1 MRAVLLILLFGLFT
15 GNISSQDLDSNTVF
29 FSISGGIYQES
40 IQLELSTLGEK
51 IYYTTN
57 GKIPSSSSK
66 RYSDTINLDKTTPIR
81 AVAYKNGKPGK
92 IVTQTYLIG
101 REYTM
106 AVISITGNPDD
117 FFSFDRGIY
126 VKGCCADSVPP
137 YKRANFWKGWERR
150 INIEFYEPTGELGF
164 NQRVGVRI
172 FGGFSKGLPMKSL
185 AIISRKKYEK
195 KTIKYPIFPN
205 KEIKKYK
212 SFVLRNSGSDF
223 NNTQFRD
230 ALLTNLIE
238 PLDVGIQAYRPAVVF
253 INGSY
258 WGIHNVREKIN
269 EYYLKSNAGA
279 NPDSV
284 DIMKHR
290 NDLLAGKRDHYLKM
304 KKYINKTDFKDTAE
318 ILHLNTLM
326 EIDNFINYNIT
337 EVYVG
342 NRDAGGNIRFW
353 RPQTPDGRWRWILF
367 DTDIS
372 FGISGKT
379 SYKRNTLNKMTIK
392 HNEAWPDPAWST
404 LIIRNLLENDSIK
417 NVYINRF
424 ADHLNT
430 LFSAKTVNF
439 KIDSIQNMLKDEMP
453 YHFQKWR
460 SSNIERWERNVQKM
474 KDYASNRPY
483 YVRQHLMDRF
493 DLSDT
498 ITVSI
503 QNQDPKAG
511 YVQINS
517 IRVDTSFEGVYFKDA
532 APSVE
537 AKAKYG
543 YEFLKWHEFDS
554 VATTKLFLTE
564 SAVLHPIFQKRKLSQ
579 YSSVVVLNEIS
590 THQDSTAIQGDWI
603 EFYNTSNAMI
613 DLSGWKVVSGSNE
626 FIFPDSSSIESNGYL
641 LLSANYKEM
650 ALMVSGQVLNTPL
663 GFGLS
668 SKKDNLLLMDSED
681 FIVDSLRV
689 DIEIYFPHLEG
700 SQNRNIERVNPVLDR
715 WKPSVKSSPG
725 KENDLFEPIK
735 PQKIEK
741 QNDSVFYIVVGGV
754 LFALL
759 LISGFFVR
767 KKWIK
772 TDSDSNV

>member
-1 MRAVLLILLFGLFT
+1 MRTSLIILLIGLLT
-15 GNISSQDLDSNTVF
+15 GNCYSQDLDSNTVV
-29 FSISGGIYQES
+29 FSSPGGIYQKT
-40 IQLELSTLGEK
+40 IQLQLSTFGEK

-57 GKIPSSSSK
+57 GKKPSSSSK
-66 RYSDTINLDKTTPIR
+66 RYSDTLKLDKTTPVR
-81 AVAYKNGKPGK
+81 AVAYKKGKPGK
-92 IVTQTYLIG
+92 VVTQTYLIG
-101 REYTM
+101 REYDM

-126 VKGCCADSVPP
+126 VKGCCADSLPP

-150 INIEFYEPTGELGF
+150 INIEFYESTGELGF

-205 KEIKKYK
+205 KDIKKYK

-230 ALLTNLIE
+230 ALLTSLIE
-238 PLDVGIQAYRPAVVF
+238 PLDVEIQAYRPAVVF

-269 EYYLKSNAGA
+269 EYYLKSNAGV

-326 EIDNFINYNIT
+326 DIDNFINYNIT

-353 RPQTPDGRWRWILF
+353 RPQTPEGRWRWILF

-379 SYKRNTLNKMTIK
+379 SFKRNTLNKMTIK

-417 NVYINRF
+417 NLYVNRF

-439 KIDSIQNMLKDEMP
+439 KIDFIQNMLKNEMP
-453 YHFQKWR
+453 YHFKKWR
-460 SSNIERWERNVQKM
+460 SSNIERWGRNVQKM

-483 YVRQHLMDRF
+483 YVRLHLMDRF

-498 ITVSI
+498 ITVDI
-503 QNQDPKAG
+503 QNQHPEMG

-517 IRVDTSFEGVYFKDA
+517 IRVDTLFSGVYFKDA
-532 APSVE
+532 SPSVE

-543 YEFLKWHEFDS
+543 YEFVEWAEFDS
-554 VATTKLFLTE
+554 VPTAKFLLSE
-564 SAVLHPIFQKRKLSQ
+564 NAVLKPVFQERVPSQ
-579 YSSVVVLNEIS
+579 YSSTVVINELS
-590 THQDSTAIQGDWI
+590 TQQDSMVSQGDWM
-603 EFYNTSNAMI
+603 EFYNTSKDTVN
-613 DLSGWKVVSGSNE
+613 LSGWKVISSDNE
-626 FIFPDSSSIESNGYL
+626 FVFPDSSIMQPKGYL
-641 LLSANYKEM
+641 LLLANSQEM
-650 ALMVSGQVLNTPL
+650 VLTSNDARVLNASL

-668 SKKDNLLLMDSED
+668 SNKEKLLLIDAENY
-681 FIVDSLRV
+681 IVDSLSYIIEV
-689 DIEIYFPHLEG
+689 DFPTLLEYG
-700 SQNRNIERVNPVLDR
+700 NKNIERVNPLLDN
-715 WKPSVKSSPG
+715 WKASVKPSPG
-725 KENDLFEPIK
+725 LENALYESLETP
-735 PQKIEK
+735 EK
-741 QNDSVFYIVVGGV
+741 KKQGNVVFYIGGGLALFGLLLMTV
-754 LFALL
+754 LF
-759 LISGFFVR
+759 IR
-767 KKWIK
+767 KKVANK
-772 TDSDSNV
+772 D

>member
-1 MRAVLLILLFGLFT
+1 
-15 GNISSQDLDSNTVF
+15 
-29 FSISGGIYQES
+29 
-40 IQLELSTLGEK
+40 
-51 IYYTTN
+51 
-57 GKIPSSSSK
+57 
-66 RYSDTINLDKTTPIR
+66 
-81 AVAYKNGKPGK
+81 
-92 IVTQTYLIG
+92 
-101 REYTM
+101 
-106 AVISITGNPDD
+106 
-117 FFSFDRGIY
+117 
-126 VKGCCADSVPP
+126 
-137 YKRANFWKGWERR
+137 
-150 INIEFYEPTGELGF
+150 
-164 NQRVGVRI
+164 
-172 FGGFSKGLPMKSL
+172 
-185 AIISRKKYEK
+185 
-195 KTIKYPIFPN
+195 
-205 KEIKKYK
+205 
-212 SFVLRNSGSDF
+212 
-223 NNTQFRD
+223 
-230 ALLTNLIE
+230 
-238 PLDVGIQAYRPAVVF
+238 
-253 INGSY
+253 
-258 WGIHNVREKIN
+258 
-269 EYYLKSNAGA
+269 
-279 NPDSV
+279 
-284 DIMKHR
+284 
-290 NDLLAGKRDHYLKM
+290 
-304 KKYINKTDFKDTAE
+304 
-318 ILHLNTLM
+318 M

-483 YVRQHLMDRF
+483 YVRLHLMDRF

-590 THQDSTAIQGDWI
+590 THQDSTAVQGDWI
-603 EFYNTSNAMI
+603 ELYNTSNAMM

-626 FIFPDSSSIESNGYL
+626 FIFPDSSSIQSNGYL

-650 ALMVSGQVLNTPL
+650 ALLAFWAGT
-663 GFGLS
+663 
-668 SKKDNLLLMDSED
+668 
-681 FIVDSLRV
+681 
-689 DIEIYFPHLEG
+689 
-700 SQNRNIERVNPVLDR
+700 
-715 WKPSVKSSPG
+715 
-725 KENDLFEPIK
+725 
-735 PQKIEK
+735 
-741 QNDSVFYIVVGGV
+741 
-754 LFALL
+754 
-759 LISGFFVR
+759 
-767 KKWIK
+767 
-772 TDSDSNV
+772 

>member
-1 MRAVLLILLFGLFT
+1 MKAVLIILLIGLLT
-15 GNISSQDLDSNTVF
+15 GNFYSQDLDSNTVV
-29 FSISGGIYQES
+29 FSSPGGIYQETL
-40 IQLELSTLGEK
+40 QLDLSTLGEK

-57 GKIPSSSSK
+57 GQKPSSSSR
-66 RYSDTINLDKTTPIR
+66 RYSATIDIDKTTPIR
-81 AVAYKNGKPGK
+81 AVAYKKGKPGK
-92 IVTQTYLIG
+92 IVTQTYLVG
-101 REYTM
+101 REYSM

-164 NQRVGVRI
+164 NQQVGVRI

-185 AIISRKKYEK
+185 AITSRKKYEH

-205 KEIKKYK
+205 RDIKKYK

-238 PLDVGIQAYRPAVVF
+238 PLDVEIQAYRPSVVF
-253 INGSY
+253 INGVY

-269 EYYLKSNAGA
+269 EYYLKSNAGV

-304 KKYINKTDFKDTAE
+304 KKFINKTDFKDTAE

-337 EVYVG
+337 EVYVD

-353 RPQTPDGRWRWILF
+353 RPQTPEGRWRWVLF

-379 SYKRNTLNKMTIK
+379 AYKKNTLDKMTVR

-417 NVYINRF
+417 NLYINRF

-430 LFSAKTVNF
+430 IFSSKTVNF
-439 KIDSIQNMLKDEMP
+439 KIDSIQNLLKEEML
-453 YHFQKWR
+453 YHLKKWR
-460 SSNIERWERNVQKM
+460 GSNIERWERNVQKM
-474 KDYASNRPY
+474 KGFASNRPY
-483 YVRQHLMDRF
+483 YVRLHLMERF

-498 ITVSI
+498 ITVDI
-503 QNQDPKAG
+503 QNQDPEMG

-517 IRVDTSFEGVYFKDA
+517 IRVDKSFSGVYFKDA
-532 APSVE
+532 SPSIE

-543 YEFLKWHEFDS
+543 YEFVGWDEFDS
-554 VATTKLFLTE
+554 VPVTKFLLNE
-564 SAVLHPIFQKRKLSQ
+564 NAVLKPVFQERVLSQ
-579 YSSVVVLNEIS
+579 YHSTVVINELS
-590 THQDSTAIQGDWI
+590 AHQDSMLSQGDWI
-603 EFYNTSNAMI
+603 EFYNTSKDTVN
-613 DLSGWKVVSGSNE
+613 LSGWKVVSNGNE
-626 FIFPDSSSIESNGYL
+626 FVFPDSSTIQPEGYL
-641 LLSANYKEM
+641 VLSANPQEM
-650 ALMVSGQVLNTPL
+650 ILTSNDGHVLNISL

-668 SKKDNLLLMDSED
+668 SKKEKILLIDATNY
-681 FIVDSLRV
+681 IVDSLSYI
-689 DIEIYFPHLEG
+689 IEIDFPGLLESG
-700 SQNRNIERVNPVLDR
+700 NRNIERVNPALAD
-715 WKPSVKSSPG
+715 WKASLNPSPG
-725 KENDLFEPIK
+725 QKNDLYESLK
-735 PQKIEK
+735 TQKIQK
-741 QNDSVFYIVVGGV
+741 QGGLVFYIGVGV
-754 LFALL
+754 ILLVLL
-759 LISGFFVR
+759 LITVLLIR
-767 KKWIK
+767 KKVANK
-772 TDSDSNV
+772 D

>member
-185 AIISRKKYEK
+185 AIISRKKYER

-205 KEIKKYK
+205 KDIKKYK

-290 NDLLAGKRDHYLKM
+290 NDLLAGNRDHYLKM
-304 KKYINKTDFKDTAE
+304 KRYINKTDFKDTAK
-318 ILHLNTLM
+318 IRHLNTLM

-353 RPQTPDGRWRWILF
+353 RPQTPEGRWRWILF

-417 NVYINRF
+417 NLYINRF

-430 LFSAKTVNF
+430 LFSAKTVKF

-453 YHFQKWR
+453 FHFKKWR
-460 SSNIERWERNVQKM
+460 SSNIQRWERNVQKM
-474 KDYASNRPY
+474 RDYASNRPY
-483 YVRQHLMDRF
+483 YVRLHLMERF

-498 ITVSI
+498 INVDI

-543 YEFLKWHEFDS
+543 YEFLKWQELDS
-554 VATTKLFLTE
+554 MANEKLFLTE
-564 SAVLHPIFQKRKLSQ
+564 GAVLKPLFQKRELSQ
-579 YSSVVVLNEIS
+579 YSSDIVLNEIS
-590 THQDSTAIQGDWI
+590 THQDSIAVQGDWI
-603 EFYNTSNAMI
+603 ELYNTANVMM
-613 DLSGWKVVSGSNE
+613 DLSGWKVVSGNNE
-626 FIFPDSSSIESNGYL
+626 FIFPDSSNIQSKGYL
-641 LLSANYKEM
+641 LLAANYKEM
-650 ALMVSGQVLNTPL
+650 ALTTNGQVLKVPL

-668 SKKDNLLLMDSED
+668 SKKDNILIMDSTG
-681 FIVDSLRV
+681 FVVDSLSY
-689 DIEIYFPHLEG
+689 DIEINFPTLNKSE
-700 SQNRNIERVNPVLDR
+700 NRNIERVNPVKDI
-715 WKPSVKSSPG
+715 WKPSVKPSPG
-725 KENDLFEPIK
+725 VENDLFEPLK
-735 PQKIEK
+735 LQKIEK
-741 QNDSVFYIVVGGV
+741 EDKSVFYIIIGTV
-754 LFALL
+754 LFTLLSMTLL
-759 LISGFFVR
+759 LLR
-767 KKWIK
+767 KKRIK
-772 TDSDSNV
+772 KDLDSNN

>member
-1 MRAVLLILLFGLFT
+1 MRAVFIILLFGLLT
-15 GNISSQDLDSNTVF
+15 GNHYSQDLDSNTVV
-29 FSISGGIYQES
+29 FSISGGIYQET

-57 GKIPSSSSK
+57 GKKPSSSSK

-81 AVAYKNGKPGK
+81 AVAYKKGKPGK

-101 REYTM
+101 REYNM

-353 RPQTPDGRWRWILF
+353 RPQTPEGRWRWILF

-417 NVYINRF
+417 NLYINRF

-453 YHFQKWR
+453 YHFKKWR

-483 YVRQHLMDRF
+483 YVRLHLMDRF

-498 ITVSI
+498 ITVDI
-503 QNQDPKAG
+503 QNQDTKMG

-517 IRVDTSFEGVYFKDA
+517 IQVDKSFQGVYFKDA
-532 APSVE
+532 SPSVE
-537 AKAKYG
+537 AIAKYG
-543 YEFLKWHEFDS
+543 YEFVKWDEFDS
-554 VATTKLFLTE
+554 VSAAKFLLNE
-564 SAVLHPIFQKRKLSQ
+564 NAVLKPIFQERELSH
-579 YSSVVVLNEIS
+579 YSSIVVINELS
-590 THQDSTAIQGDWI
+590 AQQDSMLTQGDWI
-603 EFYNTSNAMI
+603 ELYNTSKDAVN
-613 DLSGWKVVSGSNE
+613 LSGWKVVLSGSE
-626 FIFPDSSSIESNGYL
+626 FIFPDSSSIQSKDYL
-641 LLSANYKEM
+641 LLSANPEEM
-650 ALMVSGQVLNTPL
+650 VLTSKDGKVLNISF

-668 SKKDNLLLMDSED
+668 SKKEKLLLIDAANC
-681 FIVDSLRV
+681 IVDSLRYDMEIDFPTLV
-689 DIEIYFPHLEG
+689 DYG
-700 SQNRNIERVNPVLDR
+700 NKNIERVNPVLGN
-715 WKPSVKSSPG
+715 WEASVKPSPG
-725 KENDLFEPIK
+725 MENVLYEPIK
-735 PQKIEK
+735 NKKIKK
-741 QNDSVFYIVVGGV
+741 QGNSVFYIGGGV
-754 LFALL
+754 VLFGLL
-759 LISGFFVR
+759 LMSVLFIR
-767 KKWIK
+767 KKGMNK
-772 TDSDSNV
+772 D

>member
-1 MRAVLLILLFGLFT
+1 MRVVLLILLFGLFT

-101 REYTM
+101 REYNM

-498 ITVSI
+498 IIVSI

-603 EFYNTSNAMI
+603 EFYNTSNAMV

-689 DIEIYFPHLEG
+689 DIEIYFPDLEG
-700 SQNRNIERVNPVLDR
+700 YQNRNIERVNPVLDR

-735 PQKIEK
+735 PQKIEN
-741 QNDSVFYIVVGGV
+741 QNDSVFYIGVGGV

-767 KKWIK
+767 KNWIK

>member
-15 GNISSQDLDSNTVF
+15 GNIYSQDLDSSTVV
-29 FSISGGIYQES
+29 FSISGGIYKES

-66 RYSDTINLDKTTPIR
+66 RYSDTIILDKTTPVR
-81 AVAYKNGKPGK
+81 AVAYKNGRPGK
-92 IVTQTYLIG
+92 TVTHTYLIG
-101 REYTM
+101 RDYTM

-150 INIEFYEPTGELGF
+150 INIEFYEPSGELGF

-195 KTIKYPIFPN
+195 KTIEYPIFPN
-205 KEIKKYK
+205 KDIKKYK

-238 PLDVGIQAYRPAVVF
+238 SLDVGIQAYRPAVVF

-258 WGIHNVREKIN
+258 WGVHNVREKIN
-269 EYYLKSNAGA
+269 EYYLKSNAGVD
-279 NPDSV
+279 PDSV

-304 KKYINKTDFKDTAE
+304 KRFINKTDFKDTAK
-318 ILHLNTLM
+318 IRHLNTLM
-326 EIDNFINYNIT
+326 DIDNFINYNIT

-353 RPQTPDGRWRWILF
+353 RPQTPGGRWRWILF

-417 NVYINRF
+417 NLYINRF

-430 LFSAKTVNF
+430 LFSAETVNF

-483 YVRQHLMDRF
+483 YVRLHLMDRF

-498 ITVSI
+498 ITVDI

-517 IRVDTSFEGVYFKDA
+517 IRVDSLFQGVYFKDA
-532 APSVE
+532 APSLE

-543 YEFLKWHEFDS
+543 YEFLKWFEFDS
-554 VATTKLFLTE
+554 VGTTKFFLTE
-564 SAVLHPIFQKRKLSQ
+564 SAVLKPIFQKKELSQ
-579 YSSVVVLNEIS
+579 YSSVIVLNEIS
-590 THQDSTAIQGDWI
+590 THQDSIAVQGDWI
-603 EFYNTSNAMI
+603 ELYNASNVMM
-613 DLSGWKVVSGSNE
+613 DLSGWKVVSGNNE
-626 FIFPDSSSIESNGYL
+626 FIFPDSSNIKSKGYL

-650 ALMVSGQVLNTPL
+650 ALLTNGQVLNVPL

-668 SKKDNLLLMDSED
+668 SKKDNILIMDSKG
-681 FIVDSLRV
+681 FMVDSLSY
-689 DIEIYFPHLEG
+689 DIEINFPTLKG

-735 PQKIEK
+735 SHKIEK
-741 QNDSVFYIVVGGV
+741 QDDSGFYIGVGWALV
-754 LFALL
+754 ALL

-767 KKWIK
+767 KKRVK
-772 TDSDSNV
+772 AGSDSTA

>member
-1 MRAVLLILLFGLFT
+1 MRVVLLILLFGLFT

-101 REYTM
+101 REYNM

-498 ITVSI
+498 IIVSI

-517 IRVDTSFEGVYFKDA
+517 IRVDISFEGVYFKDA

-603 EFYNTSNAMI
+603 EFYNTSNAMV

-689 DIEIYFPHLEG
+689 DIEIYFPDLEG
-700 SQNRNIERVNPVLDR
+700 YQNRNIERVNPVLDR

-735 PQKIEK
+735 PQKIEN
-741 QNDSVFYIVVGGV
+741 QNDSVFYIGVGGV

-767 KKWIK
+767 KNWIK

>member
-1 MRAVLLILLFGLFT
+1 MRAVLIILFIGLLT
-15 GNISSQDLDSNTVF
+15 GNFYSQDVDSNTVV
-29 FSISGGIYQES
+29 FSVPGGIYQET

-57 GKIPSSSSK
+57 GKKPSSSSK

-81 AVAYKNGKPGK
+81 AVAYKDGTPGK

-101 REYTM
+101 REYNM

-126 VKGCCADSVPP
+126 VKGCCADSLPP

-164 NQRVGVRI
+164 NQQVGVRI

-205 KEIKKYK
+205 KNIKKYK
-212 SFVLRNSGSDF
+212 SIVLRNSGSDF

-238 PLDVGIQAYRPAVVF
+238 PLDVDIQAYRPSVVF
-253 INGSY
+253 INGVY

-337 EVYVG
+337 EVYVD

-353 RPQTPDGRWRWILF
+353 RPQTPEGRWRWVLF

-372 FGISGKT
+372 FGISSRT
-379 SYKRNTLNKMTIK
+379 AYKKNTLDKMTVK

-417 NVYINRF
+417 NLYVNRF

-430 LFSAKTVNF
+430 IFSAKTVNF
-439 KIDSIQNMLKDEMP
+439 KIDSIQNMLKEEMP
-453 YHFQKWR
+453 YHFKKWR
-460 SSNIERWERNVQKM
+460 SSNIERWERICS
-474 KDYASNRPY
+474 KD
-483 YVRQHLMDRF
+483 
-493 DLSDT
+493 
-498 ITVSI
+498 
-503 QNQDPKAG
+503 
-511 YVQINS
+511 
-517 IRVDTSFEGVYFKDA
+517 
-532 APSVE
+532 
-537 AKAKYG
+537 
-543 YEFLKWHEFDS
+543 
-554 VATTKLFLTE
+554 
-564 SAVLHPIFQKRKLSQ
+564 
-579 YSSVVVLNEIS
+579 
-590 THQDSTAIQGDWI
+590 
-603 EFYNTSNAMI
+603 
-613 DLSGWKVVSGSNE
+613 
-626 FIFPDSSSIESNGYL
+626 
-641 LLSANYKEM
+641 
-650 ALMVSGQVLNTPL
+650 
-663 GFGLS
+663 
-668 SKKDNLLLMDSED
+668 
-681 FIVDSLRV
+681 
-689 DIEIYFPHLEG
+689 
-700 SQNRNIERVNPVLDR
+700 ERLC
-715 WKPSVKSSPG
+715 
-725 KENDLFEPIK
+725 F
-735 PQKIEK
+735 
-741 QNDSVFYIVVGGV
+741 
-754 LFALL
+754 
-759 LISGFFVR
+759 
-767 KKWIK
+767 
-772 TDSDSNV
+772 

>member
-1 MRAVLLILLFGLFT
+1 MRVVLLILLFGLFT

-101 REYTM
+101 REYNM

-353 RPQTPDGRWRWILF
+353 RPQAPDGRWRWILF

-498 ITVSI
+498 IIVSI

-517 IRVDTSFEGVYFKDA
+517 IRVDISFEGVYFKDA

-603 EFYNTSNAMI
+603 EFYNTSNAMV

-689 DIEIYFPHLEG
+689 DIEIYFPDLEG
-700 SQNRNIERVNPVLDR
+700 YQNRNIERVNPVLDR

-735 PQKIEK
+735 PQKIEN
-741 QNDSVFYIVVGGV
+741 QNDSVFYIGVGGV

-767 KKWIK
+767 KNWIK

>member
-1 MRAVLLILLFGLFT
+1 MLSTA
-15 GNISSQDLDSNTVF
+15 NHYSQDLDSNTVI
-29 FSISGGIYQES
+29 FSISGGIYQET

-641 LLSANYKEM
+641 LLSTNYKEM

-772 TDSDSNV
+772 TDSDSTV

>member
-1 MRAVLLILLFGLFT
+1 MRAVFIILLFGLLT
-15 GNISSQDLDSNTVF
+15 GNHYSQDLDSNTVV
-29 FSISGGIYQES
+29 FSISGGIYQET

-57 GKIPSSSSK
+57 GKKPSSSSK

-81 AVAYKNGKPGK
+81 AVAYKKGKPGK

-101 REYTM
+101 REYNM

-353 RPQTPDGRWRWILF
+353 RPQTPEGRWRWILF

-417 NVYINRF
+417 NLYINRF

-453 YHFQKWR
+453 YHFKKWR
-460 SSNIERWERNVQKM
+460 SSNIERWGRNVQKM

-483 YVRQHLMDRF
+483 YVRLHLMDRF

-498 ITVSI
+498 ITVDI
-503 QNQDPKAG
+503 QNQNPEMG

-517 IRVDTSFEGVYFKDA
+517 IQVDKSFQGVYFKDA
-532 APSVE
+532 SPSVE
-537 AKAKYG
+537 AIAKYG
-543 YEFLKWHEFDS
+543 YEFVKWDEFDS
-554 VATTKLFLTE
+554 VSTAKFLLNE
-564 SAVLHPIFQKRKLSQ
+564 NAVLKPIFQERELSH
-579 YSSVVVLNEIS
+579 YSSIVVINELS
-590 THQDSTAIQGDWI
+590 AQQDSMVTQGDWI
-603 EFYNTSNAMI
+603 ELYNTSKDAV
-613 DLSGWKVVSGSNE
+613 DLSGWKVVSSGSE
-626 FIFPDSSSIESNGYL
+626 FILPDSASIQSKDYL
-641 LLSANYKEM
+641 LLSANPQEVVLTSKD
-650 ALMVSGQVLNTPL
+650 GKVLNISL

-668 SKKDNLLLMDSED
+668 SKIEKILLIDAANY
-681 FIVDSLRV
+681 IVDSLRY
-689 DIEIYFPHLEG
+689 DMEIDFPILTE
-700 SQNRNIERVNPVLDR
+700 SENKNIERVNPVLDN
-715 WKPSVKSSPG
+715 WEASTKPSPG
-725 KENDLFEPIK
+725 MENVLYEPIRTK
-735 PQKIEK
+735 KIKK
-741 QNDSVFYIVVGGV
+741 QGNSVFYIGGGV
-754 LFALL
+754 ALVGLL
-759 LISGFFVR
+759 LMSVLFIR
-767 KKWIK
+767 KKGMNK
-772 TDSDSNV
+772 D

>member
-185 AIISRKKYEK
+185 AIISRKKYER

-205 KEIKKYK
+205 KDIKKYK

-290 NDLLAGKRDHYLKM
+290 NDLLAGNRDHYLKM
-304 KKYINKTDFKDTAE
+304 KRYINKTDFKDTAK
-318 ILHLNTLM
+318 IRHLNTLM

-353 RPQTPDGRWRWILF
+353 RPQTPEGRWRWILF

-417 NVYINRF
+417 NLYINRF

-430 LFSAKTVNF
+430 LFSAKTVKF

-453 YHFQKWR
+453 FHFKKWR
-460 SSNIERWERNVQKM
+460 SSNIQRWERNVQKM
-474 KDYASNRPY
+474 RDYASNRPY
-483 YVRQHLMDRF
+483 YVRLHLMERF

-498 ITVSI
+498 ITVDI

-543 YEFLKWHEFDS
+543 YEFLKWQELDS
-554 VATTKLFLTE
+554 MATAKLFLTE
-564 SAVLHPIFQKRKLSQ
+564 GAVLKPLFQKRELSQ
-579 YSSVVVLNEIS
+579 YSSDIVLNEIS
-590 THQDSTAIQGDWI
+590 THQDSIAVQGDWI
-603 EFYNTSNAMI
+603 ELYNTANVMM
-613 DLSGWKVVSGSNE
+613 DLSGWKVVSGNNE
-626 FIFPDSSSIESNGYL
+626 FIFPDSSNIQSKGYL
-641 LLSANYKEM
+641 LLAANYKEM
-650 ALMVSGQVLNTPL
+650 ALTTNGQVLKVPL

-668 SKKDNLLLMDSED
+668 SKKDNILIMDSTG
-681 FIVDSLRV
+681 FVVDSLSY
-689 DIEIYFPHLEG
+689 DIEINFPTLNKSE
-700 SQNRNIERVNPVLDR
+700 NRNIERVNPVKDI
-715 WKPSVKSSPG
+715 WKPSVKPSPG
-725 KENDLFEPIK
+725 VENDLFEPLK
-735 PQKIEK
+735 LQKIEK
-741 QNDSVFYIVVGGV
+741 EDKSVFYIIIGTV
-754 LFALL
+754 LFTLLSMTLL
-759 LISGFFVR
+759 LLR
-767 KKWIK
+767 KKRIK
-772 TDSDSNV
+772 KDLDSNN

>member
-15 GNISSQDLDSNTVF
+15 GNIYSQDLDSNTVV

-772 TDSDSNV
+772 TDSDSTV

>member
-1 MRAVLLILLFGLFT
+1 MRAVLIILLIGLFA
-15 GNISSQDLDSNTVF
+15 GNFYSQDLDSNSVVF
-29 FSISGGIYQES
+29 SVPGGIYQET

-57 GKIPSSSSK
+57 GKKPSSSSK
-66 RYSDTINLDKTTPIR
+66 RYSGTINLDKTVPIR
-81 AVAYKNGKPGK
+81 AVAYKKGKPGE
-92 IVTQTYLIG
+92 IVTHTYLIG
-101 REYTM
+101 REYNM

-126 VKGCCADSVPP
+126 VKGCCADSLPP

-150 INIEFYEPTGELGF
+150 INIEFYESSGELGF

-353 RPQTPDGRWRWILF
+353 RPQTPEGRWRWILF

-417 NVYINRF
+417 NLYINRF

-439 KIDSIQNMLKDEMP
+439 KIDSIQNMLKEEMP
-453 YHFQKWR
+453 YHLKKWR
-460 SSNIERWERNVQKM
+460 SSNIERWGRNVQKM

-483 YVRQHLMDRF
+483 YVRLHLMDRF

-498 ITVSI
+498 ITVDI
-503 QNQDPKAG
+503 QNQDPNGVCSNKFNPSR
-511 YVQINS
+511 QIVS
-517 IRVDTSFEGVYFKDA
+517 RR
-532 APSVE
+532 
-537 AKAKYG
+537 
-543 YEFLKWHEFDS
+543 
-554 VATTKLFLTE
+554 LF
-564 SAVLHPIFQKRKLSQ
+564 
-579 YSSVVVLNEIS
+579 
-590 THQDSTAIQGDWI
+590 
-603 EFYNTSNAMI
+603 
-613 DLSGWKVVSGSNE
+613 
-626 FIFPDSSSIESNGYL
+626 
-641 LLSANYKEM
+641 
-650 ALMVSGQVLNTPL
+650 
-663 GFGLS
+663 
-668 SKKDNLLLMDSED
+668 
-681 FIVDSLRV
+681 
-689 DIEIYFPHLEG
+689 
-700 SQNRNIERVNPVLDR
+700 
-715 WKPSVKSSPG
+715 
-725 KENDLFEPIK
+725 
-735 PQKIEK
+735 
-741 QNDSVFYIVVGGV
+741 
-754 LFALL
+754 
-759 LISGFFVR
+759 
-767 KKWIK
+767 
-772 TDSDSNV
+772 

>member
-1 MRAVLLILLFGLFT
+1 MRTSLIILLIGLLA
-15 GNISSQDLDSNTVF
+15 GNCYSQDLDSNTVV
-29 FSISGGIYQES
+29 FSSPGGIYQKT
-40 IQLELSTLGEK
+40 IQLQLSTLGEK

-57 GKIPSSSSK
+57 GKKPSSSSK
-66 RYSDTINLDKTTPIR
+66 RYSDTLKLDKTTPVR
-81 AVAYKNGKPGK
+81 AVAYKKGKPGK
-92 IVTQTYLIG
+92 VVTQTYLIG
-101 REYTM
+101 REYDM

-126 VKGCCADSVPP
+126 VKGCCADSLPP

-150 INIEFYEPTGELGF
+150 INIEFYESTGELGF

-205 KEIKKYK
+205 KDIKKYK

-230 ALLTNLIE
+230 ALLTSLIE
-238 PLDVGIQAYRPAVVF
+238 PLDVEIQAYRPAVVF

-269 EYYLKSNAGA
+269 EYYLKSNAGV

-326 EIDNFINYNIT
+326 DIDNFINYNIT

-353 RPQTPDGRWRWILF
+353 RPQTPEGRWRWILF

-379 SYKRNTLNKMTIK
+379 SFKRNTLNKMTIK

-417 NVYINRF
+417 NLYVNRF

-439 KIDSIQNMLKDEMP
+439 KIDFIQNMLKNEMP
-453 YHFQKWR
+453 YHFKKWR
-460 SSNIERWERNVQKM
+460 SSNIERWGRNVQKM
-474 KDYASNRPY
+474 KDYASNRPF
-483 YVRQHLMDRF
+483 YVRLHLMDRF

-498 ITVSI
+498 ITVDI
-503 QNQDPKAG
+503 QNQHPEMG

-517 IRVDTSFEGVYFKDA
+517 IRVDTLFSGVYFKDA
-532 APSVE
+532 SPSVE

-543 YEFLKWHEFDS
+543 YEFVEWAEFDS
-554 VATTKLFLTE
+554 VPTAKFLLNE
-564 SAVLHPIFQKRKLSQ
+564 NAVLKPVFQERVPSQ
-579 YSSVVVLNEIS
+579 YSSTVVINELS
-590 THQDSTAIQGDWI
+590 TQQDSMVSQGDWM
-603 EFYNTSNAMI
+603 EFYNTSKDTVN
-613 DLSGWKVVSGSNE
+613 LSGWKVVSSGNE
-626 FIFPDSSSIESNGYL
+626 FVFPDSSIIQPKGYL
-641 LLSANYKEM
+641 LLSANSQEM
-650 ALMVSGQVLNTPL
+650 VLTSNDARVLNASL

-668 SKKDNLLLMDSED
+668 SNKEKLLLIDAENY
-681 FIVDSLRV
+681 IVDSLSYIIEV
-689 DIEIYFPHLEG
+689 DFPTLLEYG
-700 SQNRNIERVNPVLDR
+700 NKNIERVNPLLDN
-715 WKPSVKSSPG
+715 WKASVKPSPG
-725 KENDLFEPIK
+725 LENALYESLETP
-735 PQKIEK
+735 EK
-741 QNDSVFYIVVGGV
+741 KKQGNVVFYIGGGLALFGLLLMTV
-754 LFALL
+754 LF
-759 LISGFFVR
+759 IR
-767 KKWIK
+767 KKVANK
-772 TDSDSNV
+772 D